1 MSPSPPPPPPIPL
14 QAGNYSLHF
23 FIAIKEVVNSLDDP
37 TTAGLILE
45 EQAKSL
51 KNILADPAIQ
61 HLIKV
66 CGYLIV
72 KLTNKIIECA
82 VASSSGFS

>member
-1 MSPSPPPPPPIPL
+1 MLDFNIVT
-14 QAGNYSLHF
+14 
-23 FIAIKEVVNSLDDP
+23 AIKEVVNSLDDP

-66 CGYLIV
+66 HLYLFFLCWQILKNV
-72 KLTNKIIECA
+72 ISL
-82 VASSSGFS
+82 

>member
-1 MSPSPPPPPPIPL
+1 MWGGVLNFNI
-14 QAGNYSLHF
+14 
-23 FIAIKEVVNSLDDP
+23 ITAIKEVVNSLDDP
-37 TTAGLILE
+37 NTAGLILE

-66 CGYLIV
+66 RLPLLFSAVRCV
-72 KLTNKIIECA
+72 TNEYVQLAILY
-82 VASSSGFS
+82 FL

>member
-1 MSPSPPPPPPIPL
+1 MWGGVLNFNI
-14 QAGNYSLHF
+14 
-23 FIAIKEVVNSLDDP
+23 ITAIKEVVNSLDDP
-37 TTAGLILE
+37 NTAGLILE

-66 CGYLIV
+66 RLPLFFLGVRCV
-72 KLTNKIIECA
+72 TNEYIQLVILY
-82 VASSSGFS
+82 FL